1 MDAMDILRQQEAM
14 KQSQDLLNLEICKSS
29 LWIAYSAENRD
40 MMFRSISY
48 YQNLFPLNL
57 IEIRGKITD
66 EFVSHDLPQPTFSPF
81 LTPTDYEVKLNVVGC
96 LKAIDCQISRL
107 NYYQTHY
114 TYATQ
119 MLFEPKHPFTQGQV
133 LLQEE
138 KGELKVAD
146 LLSVSKYAVKVAQA
160 IDPENEDYDKANAAI
175 TVFQGIDAALNNK
188 PNDKPLKK
196 MLHLANDFLTTV
208 VKVSTE
214 NKDAKSG
221 IMGISLLVDLAIDF
235 FCKK

>member
-1 MDAMDILRQQEAM
+1 MDAINILKQQAM
-14 KQSQDLLNLEICKSS
+14 QQSQELVNLEISKTS
-29 LWIAYSAENRD
+29 LWIAYNAENRD
-40 MMFRSISY
+40 MILRSISY
-48 YQNLFPLNL
+48 YQNIFPLN
-57 IEIRGKITD
+57 IVEIRGKITD
-66 EFVSHDLPQPTFSPF
+66 EFVSNGLPRPIFSPF
-81 LTPTDYEVKLNVVGC
+81 LTPTDNEVKLNALGC
-96 LKAIDCQISRL
+96 LKAIDNQISRL

-119 MLFEPKHPFTQGQV
+119 TLFEPKHPFTQGQV

-221 IMGISLLVDLAIDF
+221 MMGISLLVDSAIDF